1 MGDPGLVADC
11 LRNLA
16 WAEAM
21 LSQCDAALDHVL
33 RAQALYDQTGDV
45 PGQAAALNILA
56 TAHLNMDSYGNSLKA
71 ALQSLA
77 MYEQS
82 LPGQSRVEIYG
93 NIGIAYLEDWEKATE
108 YMQRGLKEA
117 RAHKDAIGE
126 LDHLNSLGYTCFLQ
140 GDYAHALAYCEQALA
155 LARRHGARHQLAYI
169 LHSLGETLG
178 VSGDLDRAL
187 ACFEEGLAARRA
199 IDHNS
204 YAAANLRGIAGVLRQ
219 QGHLDA
225 ALASLQQ
232 ALAVAGQ
239 QSSPR
244 EIALIHQQL
253 AAFYEQQGD
262 LSQALAHHRQFYAL
276 QKDLLS
282 IRADQRVKGLQ
293 TLHDL
298 ELARVEADSERE
310 KNRILHQQLALH
322 EQHISDLDFYA
333 HTVAHDLRN
342 PISIVIG
349 FSTMLLEEL
358 KSKLDPDQL
367 QGLNLIFET
376 GRKMEQI
383 VEELLM
389 LATHQEQG
397 VLHQPVAMEHVF
409 KEALH
414 RLEIMTAKHEA
425 SIRLV
430 TPLPPVRGHPAW
442 LEEVWVNYLSNAIK
456 YGGCPPGWRSPRS
469 GPATAACASG
479 CTTTGTGSSR
489 PSSLACFRKACACLA
504 STGTATGW
512 ACQSCAASSSG
523 WVARSAWKAAASRAQ
538 ARPFSSPC
546 RWRTYRPT
554 ATRPSPASR
563 ASCSP
568 GILRSAV
575 QQSNET
581 RQQNHHV
588 YREIGQKMQE
598 PGPAHAARLDHAL
611 GEEPATDGG

>member
-1 MGDPGLVADC
+1 MLARAEALGDPGLVADC

-21 LSQCDAALDHVL
+21 LSQCDTSLDHVL
-33 RAQALYDQTGDV
+33 RAKVLYDQLGDV
-45 PGQAAALNILA
+45 QGQAVALNILA
-56 TAHLNMDSYGNSLKA
+56 MAYLNMDSYGDSLKA

-77 MYEQS
+77 MYEQF
-82 LPGQSRVEIYG
+82 LPGQSRVEIFG
-93 NIGIAYLEDWEKATE
+93 NIGIAYGYLEDWEKAAE
-108 YMQRGLKEA
+108 YMQLGLKEA

-126 LDHLNSLGYTCFLQ
+126 LDNLNSLGYSCFLQ
-140 GDYAHALAYCEQALA
+140 GDYARALAYCEQAVA

-169 LHSLGETLG
+169 LHSLGETLDA
-178 VSGDLDRAL
+178 SGDLDRAL
-187 ACFEEGLAARRA
+187 ACFEEGLATSRA

-239 QSSPR
+239 QSSTR
-244 EIALIHQQL
+244 VLAMVHEQL

-262 LSQALAHHRQFYAL
+262 LAQALAHHRQFYAL
-276 QKDLLS
+276 QKDLLK
-282 IRADQRVKGLQ
+282 IRADQRIKGLQ
-293 TLHDL
+293 TMHDL
-298 ELARVEADSERE
+298 ELARVEADRERE

-322 EQHISDLDFYA
+322 EQHIADLDFYA

-358 KSKLDPDQL
+358 EPKLDPDQL
-367 QGLNLIFET
+367 QGLTLIFET

-397 VLHQPVAMEHVF
+397 VLHQPVAMEPVF
-409 KEALH
+409 KEALR

-456 YGGCPPGWRSPRS
+456 YGGRPPRVEV
-469 GPATAACASG
+469 AAQRTRDG
-479 CTTTGTGSSR
+479 CVR
-489 PSSLACFRKACACLA
+489 F
-504 STGTATGW
+504 
-512 ACQSCAASSSG
+512 
-523 WVARSAWKAAASRAQ
+523 WVHDNGD
-538 ARPFSSPC
+538 
-546 RWRTYRPT
+546 
-554 ATRPSPASR
+554 
-563 ASCSP
+563 
-568 GILRSAV
+568 GIL
-575 QQSNET
+575 
-581 RQQNHHV
+581 
-588 YREIGQKMQE
+588 
-598 PGPAHAARLDHAL
+598 PGPAAPPVPGRGAPDRPQPGRLRAGAVDRAPHRRAPGWAGRRGEQWRARPGRGFLLHVA
-611 GEEPATDGG
+611 PGGR

>member
-1 MGDPGLVADC
+1 MINREELRQHIAAAWQQRNLRPEDLLAPSKQMLARAEALGDPGLVADC

-56 TAHLNMDSYGNSLKA
+56 TAHLNMDSYGDSLKA

-93 NIGIAYLEDWEKATE
+93 NIGIAYAYLEDWEKATE
-108 YMQRGLKEA
+108 YMQHGLKEA

-140 GDYAHALAYCEQALA
+140 GDYARALAYCEQALA

-187 ACFEEGLAARRA
+187 ACFEEGLATSRA

-244 EIALIHQQL
+244 ELALIHQQL

-358 KSKLDPDQL
+358 ESKLDPDQL

-456 YGGCPPGWRSPRS
+456 YGGCPPRVEVAAQRTRDGCVRFWVHDNGDGILPAQQSRLFQEGVRLS
-469 GPATAACASG
+469 GLNRDGYGLGLSIVRRIIERLG
-479 CTTTGTGSSR
+479 GQVGVE
-489 PSSLACFRKACACLA
+489 
-504 STGTATGW
+504 
-512 ACQSCAASSSG
+512 SSG
-523 WVARSAWKAAASRAQ
+523 
-538 ARPFSSPC
+538 
-546 RWRTYRPT
+546 
-554 ATRPSPASR
+554 
-563 ASCSP
+563 
-568 GILRSAV
+568 
-575 QQSNET
+575 
-581 RQQNHHV
+581 
-588 YREIGQKMQE
+588 E
-598 PGPAHAARLDHAL
+598 PGAGAAFFFTLPLADIPPNGNEAESSQPRLL
-611 GEEPATDGG
+611 